1 MNSRYWRH
9 SNEQSKAKSLPSWCL
24 PSSSGRS
31 ERAGSE
37 SHMQGSI
44 LPKQGLGSGEPV
56 AVGCKGQVL
65 HGPQLSGL
73 DRILKVLISTI
84 I

>member
-9 SNEQSKAKSLPSWCL
+9 SNEQNKTKSLPSWCL
-24 PSSSGRS
+24 PARMGRS
-31 ERAGSE
+31 EGTGSE

-44 LPKQGLGSGEPV
+44 LSKQGLGSGEPV
-56 AVGCKGQVL
+56 AVGCKGHIL